1 MPLPREG
8 QGVEMQFLQWAF
20 PDRRTSTVMFTS
32 LAEYRLRGEWATP
45 HTTVTHH
52 LELAEEKGVVLSQ
65 GAVSRDAGVSTDEA
79 RWLVIA
85 LQKFYGTGEGS
96 EVGAR
101 RKKLLEQFTN
111 GDHGFNVESLI
122 SEVEMI
128 E

>member
-1 MPLPREG
+1 MH
-8 QGVEMQFLQWAF
+8 FLQWSF
-20 PDRRTSTVMFTS
+20 PERRTSTVIFTS

-65 GAVSRDAGVSTDEA
+65 GAVGEGVGVTTDEA
-79 RWLVIA
+79 RWLVVA
-85 LQKFYGTGEGS
+85 LQKFYGADGGS
-96 EVGAR
+96 EVGR
-101 RKKLLEQFTN
+101 RRRRLLEQFTS
-111 GDHGFNVESLI
+111 GDSEFRIERLI

>member
-1 MPLPREG
+1 
-8 QGVEMQFLQWAF
+8 MQFLQWSF
-20 PDRRTSTVMFTS
+20 PDRRTSVVMFTS

-52 LELAEEKGVVLSQ
+52 QELAEEKGVVLSQ
-65 GAVSRDAGVSTDEA
+65 GAVNRDGGVSTDEA

-85 LQKFYGTGEGS
+85 LQKFYGTKKGS
-96 EVGAR
+96 AMGGR
-101 RKKLLEQFTN
+101 RRRLLEQFTN
-111 GDHGFNVESLI
+111 GDQGFKVESLI